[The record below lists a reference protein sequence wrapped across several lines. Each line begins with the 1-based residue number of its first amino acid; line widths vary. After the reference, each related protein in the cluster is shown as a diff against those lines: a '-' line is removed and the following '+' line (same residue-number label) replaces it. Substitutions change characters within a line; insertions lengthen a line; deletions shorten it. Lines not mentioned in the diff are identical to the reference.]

1 MLLACAFAGL
11 AGCASM
17 GPPLSSAT
25 PEELAS
31 QEVRLGVRT
40 LDPDGRFEVLSSSL
54 VGRRLEAQLGD
65 RPLSILAL
73 SGGGATGAFG
83 AGALAGLARSGA
95 RPEFSVVTG
104 VSAGALVAPFAFL
117 GPAWDAEM
125 SAIYTDGATRG
136 LLRRRMLGAVFGSS
150 VYSGTPLSRLID
162 RYADDGMIAAV
173 AAEEE
178 ILILADEIYEK
189 LVYEGAEHVSIA
201 SLGPEYYDLT
211 ITVNGFSKAYAM
223 TGWRLGYLGAPEPIA
238 RAIDSIQS
246 HVTSN
251 PCSFAQKGALAA
263 LKGDQQTISDM
274 REEFDLR
281 RQYMADRLSKIPNLS
296 IVRPFGAFYVLANIG
311 RLGLT
316 SQNFAD
322 RLLSKA
328 NVVVVPG
335 IAFGNDRTIRFSY
348 ATSLDIINRGMD
360 RFEDF
365 CRTV

>member
-1 MLLACAFAGL
+1 MLLACAFAAL

-136 LLRRRMLGAVFGSS
+136 LLRKHGSS
-150 VYSGTPLSRLID
+150 I
-162 RYADDGMIAAV
+162 
-173 AAEEE
+173 E
-178 ILILADEIYEK
+178 
-189 LVYEGAEHVSIA
+189 
-201 SLGPEYYDLT
+201 
-211 ITVNGFSKAYAM
+211 
-223 TGWRLGYLGAPEPIA
+223 
-238 RAIDSIQS
+238 
-246 HVTSN
+246 
-251 PCSFAQKGALAA
+251 
-263 LKGDQQTISDM
+263 
-274 REEFDLR
+274 
-281 RQYMADRLSKIPNLS
+281 
-296 IVRPFGAFYVLANIG
+296 
-311 RLGLT
+311 
-316 SQNFAD
+316 
-322 RLLSKA
+322 
-328 NVVVVPG
+328 
-335 IAFGNDRTIRFSY
+335 
-348 ATSLDIINRGMD
+348 
-360 RFEDF
+360 
-365 CRTV
+365 